1 MSKNVSLDWHKNVA
15 MNGQNLSFNL
25 LQKQKKLKL
34 CVVNWTQA
42 ISFRRVFNRS
52 SICMLGKLR
61 NLYTISKRKNLP
73 ATTNIE
79 ASGANL
85 GHNLASGLNPHL
97 WKFYCRTFNRLVKIA
112 RICRAHSEATKG
124 TIVEPV

>member
-1 MSKNVSLDWHKNVA
+1 M
-15 MNGQNLSFNL
+15 
-25 LQKQKKLKL
+25 
-34 CVVNWTQA
+34 
-42 ISFRRVFNRS
+42 
-52 SICMLGKLR
+52 GKLHR

-97 WKFYCRTFNRLVKIA
+97 LEKFYYRTFNRLVKIA
-112 RICRAHSEATKG
+112 RICVVPRGGSGQEFLGSGSGSMKSGRVGLGPNENQVGPGSGQIFHKNIHFFPQKMAIFELF
-124 TIVEPV
+124 